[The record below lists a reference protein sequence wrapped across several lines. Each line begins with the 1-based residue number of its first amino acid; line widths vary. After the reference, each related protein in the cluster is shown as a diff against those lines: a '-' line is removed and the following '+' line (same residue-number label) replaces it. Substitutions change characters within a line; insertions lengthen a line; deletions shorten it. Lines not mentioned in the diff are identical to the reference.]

1 MRLNCLG
8 KSGLHSML
16 FAYGC
21 LFLSTVIK
29 LNLCVILIEI
39 LKTLQVVGSEGV
51 RQLVEYGSHNFIG
64 CAAEI

>member
-29 LNLCVILIEI
+29 LNLCVILIEL
-39 LKTLQVVGSEGV
+39 LKTLQVVGLEGAC
-51 RQLVEYGSHNFIG
+51 QFMEYRRPE
-64 CAAEI
+64 CAGEI